1 MAELT
6 FETMKDMIGEELGV
20 SSWITVDQKMIDEFA
35 ETTMD
40 RQWIHIDVER
50 AKKESPFGGP
60 VAHGYLTLSLLAPM
74 AYDIGARPADTVAAF
89 NYVLDKVR
97 FLAPVKAGARI
108 RTRAVLA
115 SFEEKA
121 PGQYLMKT
129 ANTVE
134 IEGEDK
140 PALIS
145 ENLVMLVRG
154 RPKKG

>member
-60 VAHGYLTLSLLAPM
+60 VAHGYLTMSLQAPM

-89 NYVLDKVR
+89 NDGLDKVR
-97 FLAPVKAGARI
+97 FLAPVQAGARI